1 MSTTKT
7 GNGNKQPNAN
17 EVINDL
23 VVTGKSTTG
32 LSFDDAWKIA
42 ENMPVEVMEELSSEY
57 FKGWERGKIYTFL
70 VTGFGTATL
79 KDKAVE
85 VVQFQDRTG
94 RKLING
100 DKTFYS
106 GCKRLDVALP
116 CFVKAVYEKEIKGD
130 KGEYLDIRVFALPK

>member
-7 GNGNKQPNAN
+7 GNGNKQANAN
-17 EVINDL
+17 EVANDL

-32 LSFDDAWKIA
+32 LTMKDAWDIA

-57 FKGWERGKIYTFL
+57 FSGWQKGKEQTFL
-70 VTGFGTATL
+70 ITGFGTANL
-79 KDKAVE
+79 KDKTVD
-85 VVQFQDRTG
+85 VVQFQDRSG

-106 GCKRLDVALP
+106 GCKRLNVALP
-116 CFVKAVYEKEIKGD
+116 AFVKCIYEKDIEGD
-130 KGEYLDIRVFALPK
+130 KGDYKDIRVFSLPK